1 MTKAA
6 ARQTLASSREIPS
19 SMEAAVLI
27 GPGQLRVEQRPVPR
41 PGPQEALVR
50 VEMCGACGTDLKILD
65 GVFAGTPAYGDYV
78 PGHEWTGTV
87 AAIGEGVDELAVGDR
102 VCIEAHRGC
111 GRCDNCVVGRYTAC
125 LNYGDLAKGHR
136 ATGMTADGGFAE
148 YALHHVSSLYRLPAH
163 LGPADGVLITT
174 AGTGLYGLHRAGAF
188 VAGQDVA
195 IFGPGPIGV
204 MTALLCKLMG
214 ATRVILVGTRAERL
228 ERARELGID
237 FLVNA
242 CHDNPVE
249 VVERLT
255 ECAGVDLAIDASGDA
270 EVPGQ
275 CLQVTKRGGRMLFLA
290 FYPSPVNLDMSA
302 AVRSDITVHTSRG
315 EGGGVLRRAV
325 ALAAA
330 GGWDG
335 GRLVTHRFPLAE
347 ISEALRTLRDRVGD
361 PFKVV
366 IEP

>member
-1 MTKAA
+1 MTNVAS
-6 ARQTLASSREIPS
+6 RQTVVSPTEIPS
-19 SMEAAVLI
+19 RMDAAVLI

-87 AAIGEGVDELAVGDR
+87 AALGAGVDEFAVGDR
-102 VCIEAHRGC
+102 VCLEAHRGC

-136 ATGMTADGGFAE
+136 AGGMTTDGGFAE
-148 YALHHVSSLYRLPAH
+148 YALHHVASLYRLPAH

-237 FLVNA
+237 FLVDA
-242 CHDNPVE
+242 RRENPAE
-249 VVERLT
+249 VVEHLT
-255 ECAGVDLAIDASGDA
+255 EGAGVDLAVDASGDT

-275 CLQVTKRGGRMLFLA
+275 CLQVTKRGGRMLLLA
-290 FYPSPVNLDMSA
+290 FYPHPVSLDMA
-302 AVRSDITVHTSRG
+302 AAGRSDITVHTSRG

-335 GRLVTHRFPLAE
+335 SQLVTHRFPLVE
-347 ISEALRTLRDRVGD
+347 ISEALRTLRERTGD